1 MATPGPPGDT
11 VPARSATSADGTRI
25 AVFELGGSGDPIILV
40 HGTSA
45 DHTTW
50 RVSGPLLAR
59 NHRVVAVDRRG
70 RGASGDGPEY
80 AFAREFEDLVAVAQV
95 VAAEAG
101 RPIDVVGHSLGGRI
115 ALGAALDTDAIRR
128 LVAYE
133 SAPTVPGRPYQPPG
147 LVDRLRELRD
157 VGRHEELLAAF
168 MTEVVGMSAADL
180 AAYRADPIWPRRV
193 AAAHTIVRELEA
205 EASRDGSLEVL
216 GGVRQPVLQVL
227 GGDSRAAF
235 GDAVRALDD
244 RLERGSVIVIPGAR
258 HGAHHTHAP
267 EFVAAVEAFLAE
279 E

>member
-1 MATPGPPGDT
+1 VATPGPPGES

-25 AVFELGGSGDPIILV
+25 AGFELGGSGDPIILV

-128 LVAYE
+128 LVTYE
-133 SAPTVPGRPYQPPG
+133 SAPPVPGRPYQPPG

-168 MTEVVGMSAADL
+168 MTDVVGMSAVDL

-235 GDAVRALDD
+235 GDAIRALDD
-244 RLERGSVIVIPGAR
+244 RLERGSVVVIPGAR

-267 EFVAAVEAFLAE
+267 EFVAAVEAFLSE